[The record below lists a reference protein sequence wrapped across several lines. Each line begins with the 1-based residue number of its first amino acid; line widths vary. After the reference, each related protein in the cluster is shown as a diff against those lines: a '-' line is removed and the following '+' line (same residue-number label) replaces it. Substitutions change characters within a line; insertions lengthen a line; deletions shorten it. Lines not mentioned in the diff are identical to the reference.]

1 MHILKQVP
9 STCTLRRIL
18 KQAIFGKRVHCPHC
32 GSRYIRTLK
41 QEERWRCTQCQLPFS
56 IKSSCWLK
64 GSKLPLETIWLLL
77 WCWQKKFTLQHA
89 QEVVGV
95 SYPTVSRWY
104 QLFRE
109 HIPKERIEAMVGGQV
124 VSAIFRN
131 SSKSTLITSIFSLAP
146 RDCSETFFN
155 PLATK
160 TYTAHSILPI
170 G

>member
-95 SYPTVSRWY
+95 SGIRYIKPY
-104 QLFRE
+104 FF
-109 HIPKERIEAMVGGQV
+109 HKI
-124 VSAIFRN
+124 
-131 SSKSTLITSIFSLAP
+131 
-146 RDCSETFFN
+146 FFN
-155 PLATK
+155 ISSPGATVPAK
-160 TYTAHSILPI
+160 RIVCNTFSFCSRASPQ
-170 G
+170 